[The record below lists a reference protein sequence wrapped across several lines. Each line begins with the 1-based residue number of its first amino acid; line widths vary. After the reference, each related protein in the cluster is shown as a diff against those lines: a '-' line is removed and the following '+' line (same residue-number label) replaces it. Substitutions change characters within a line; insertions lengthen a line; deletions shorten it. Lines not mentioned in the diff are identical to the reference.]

1 MQGAKIT
8 RGSSHA
14 GKPLINTKRDK
25 QPKVKQKGPPKKE
38 KKGNRIN
45 KQRIVFK
52 LRKSTKGL
60 QAKGKH
66 EKAKEGSRNL
76 KTKNYL

>member
-25 QPKVKQKGPPKKE
+25 QPKVKQKRTPKE
-38 KKGNRIN
+38 KE
-45 KQRIVFK
+45 
-52 LRKSTKGL
+52 
-60 QAKGKH
+60 KGKSN
-66 EKAKEGSRNL
+66 K
-76 KTKNYL
+76 